1 MFGNNRGWILSLYS
15 LQFPSIS
22 LIECLCKSE
31 TNLVIMDVLFFYCLD
46 GNDLVASDLSSVHP
60 MLLLNMHLIRR
71 FSFHWGSCNQIA
83 FYHQFSLLILF
94 NL

>member
-1 MFGNNRGWILSLYS
+1 MQERDESGNNGCTVFYS
-15 LQFPSIS
+15 
-22 LIECLCKSE
+22 
-31 TNLVIMDVLFFYCLD
+31 LD

-60 MLLLNMHLIRR
+60 KLLLDMHLISR

-83 FYHQFSLLILF
+83 FYHQFSFLILF